1 MARDSFNSDLDLRQ
15 QYLSLVYVKIPG
27 EADWTLIDQGRVVT
41 PSQSAEEQEYSR
53 IGDQN
58 KTKIAGT
65 ITTDVTV
72 QLYVED
78 DIEELAKMLGETR
91 PGGGWVG
98 TEVIQLDPTNVIDIK
113 VNNYDGVTAGAN
125 ILFVEYINAFKPLG
139 LSINLDAEG
148 DVRIADVS
156 GAATAYYIIPA
167 AGT

>member
-27 EADWTLIDQGRVVT
+27 EANWTLIDQGRVVT
-41 PSQSAEEQEYSR
+41 PNQTAEEQEYAR

-58 KTKIAGT
+58 KTKLAGN

-72 QLYVED
+72 QVYVED
-78 DIEELAKMLGETR
+78 DIEELAKMLGTTR

-98 TEVIQLDPTNVIDIK
+98 TEVIQLDPTKVIDIK
-113 VNNYDGVTAGAN
+113 INNYNGVTTAASV
-125 ILFVEYINAFKPLG
+125 LFVEYINAFKPMG

-148 DVRIADVS
+148 DVRIADLS

-167 AGT
+167 AGV